1 MSIGTSSTVITPAVG
16 VTAAGAARA
25 RTLTIWAGRSTVF
38 IGFAHMAFF
47 TVKTGSSW
55 GDWLSGTLHG
65 RAAIEDPAHLDSLRL
80 FWAMPGSF
88 AVPLILLGLLVV
100 RMARADQ
107 EIPRY
112 LGWTLAAWVLLCG
125 WILEP
130 SGFPLGLAP
139 VALLLLAHRAR
150 HAKARAVSFGS

>member
-1 MSIGTSSTVITPAVG
+1 MSIGTSSAVTTP
-16 VTAAGAARA
+16 AAGAARA

-38 IGFAHMAFF
+38 IGLGHIAFF
-47 TVKTGSSW
+47 AAQTRSSW
-55 GDWLSGTLHG
+55 GDWLSGALHG
-65 RAAIEDPAHLDSLRL
+65 RAAMEDPANLDSLRL
-80 FWAMPGSF
+80 FWALPGSF

-100 RMARADQ
+100 RMARTGQ

-139 VALLLLAHRAR
+139 TALLLLAHRAR
-150 HAKARAVSFGS
+150 PEARPDPEETA